1 MFIIP
6 LSWCGTQRDLEPL
19 NRCFVGLDKYE
30 SIYLSRSTTKHLLRG
45 FVILTF
51 LFASVLRTILRTLD
65 GGCAEGKLF
74 ALNQGG
80 RAPEIA
86 KSRDKRVRSIDD
98 DYERGTLKPYPI
110 YKALA
115 PVVNWDYE
123 SRGLRRILVIKL
135 IIISS
140 VALVLS
146 FN

>member
-30 SIYLSRSTTKHLLRG
+30 SIYLSRSSTEYPLRG

-98 DYERGTLKPYPI
+98 DYERGTLFLEI
-110 YKALA
+110 NL
-115 PVVNWDYE
+115 E
-123 SRGLRRILVIKL
+123 LSL
-135 IIISS
+135 ISLNFLFSNHCYGIQDR
-140 VALVLS
+140 
-146 FN
+146 